1 MGFNPSYSFTEYQI
15 ESAFMVYLAKNA
27 ELTRS
32 VFLAGLHRNY
42 DTRIRSFALGENRK
56 GQSQHTESIF
66 YRVLPYAKLRKIIDI
81 GCDNFHNINH

>member
-32 VFLAGLHRNY
+32 VFLADSIEITTPEFAALHSE
-42 DTRIRSFALGENRK
+42 RIGK
-56 GQSQHTESIF
+56 GKANTQNQYSIECCHTQS
-66 YRVLPYAKLRKIIDI
+66 
-81 GCDNFHNINH
+81 